1 MKFIQSV
8 DDLMLMFIQNNM
20 HNGFLDWIM
29 PIFTSLGNLGLI
41 WFVIAVILLFYKDY
55 RKYGLMIIA
64 SLILCGLIG
73 NVVLKNLVGR
83 LRPCDV
89 NTSIKLLIARPTD
102 FSFPSGHT
110 MSSFAPAVLLMFMNK
125 KIGAVALVLAS
136 IIAFSRLYLYVHYP
150 SDVIAGALIGSIL
163 ALVLAEAFIHKEDM
177 QNVYKQ

>member
-29 PIFTSLGNLGLI
+29 PIFTSLGNFGLI

-73 NVVLKNLVGR
+73 NVGLKNIVGR

-102 FSFPSGHT
+102 FSFPSGHAMT
-110 MSSFAPAVLLMFMNK
+110 SFAPAVVLMFMNK
-125 KIGAVALVLAS
+125 KIGSAALVLAS

-150 SDVIAGALIGSIL
+150 SDVIAGALIGSML
-163 ALVLAEAFIHKEDM
+163 ALGLGKIFIYKENE

>member
-1 MKFIQSV
+1 MKFIQSL
-8 DDLMLMFIQNNM
+8 DDLILMYIQNNM

-29 PIFTSLGNLGLI
+29 PIFTALGNLGLI

-73 NVVLKNLVGR
+73 NVGLKNIVGR
-83 LRPCDV
+83 LRPIDV

-102 FSFPSGHT
+102 FSFPSGHAMT
-110 MSSFAPAVLLMFMNK
+110 SFAPAVVLMFMNK
-125 KIGAVALVLAS
+125 KIGSAALVLAS

-150 SDVIAGALIGSIL
+150 SDVIAGALIGSII
-163 ALVLAEAFIHKEDM
+163 ALVLVEIFIHKEKI
-177 QNVYKQ
+177 QNMYKQ